1 MVSAV
6 GNSNVVPLRAP
17 EREPQLDPLTEKRAE
32 QGRQLA
38 LAAMRADH
46 AQKVQVAVEAY
57 ANFYA
62 QDSSSPTAALGQ
74 AQQTYGEF

>member
-6 GNSNVVPLRAP
+6 SNGNVTYLNAP
-17 EREPQLDPLTEKRAE
+17 SREPELDPLTEKRAE

-38 LAAMRADH
+38 LAAMRAEH
-46 AQKVQVAVEAY
+46 AQKVQVAVETY

-62 QDSSSPTAALGQ
+62 EEAPGASAPLAQV
-74 AQQTYGEF
+74 QQTYGEF

>member
-1 MVSAV
+1 MVNAV
-6 GNSNVVPLRAP
+6 SNGNVTQLRPP
-17 EREPQLDPLTEKRAE
+17 ERELQLDPLTEKRAE

-38 LAAMRADH
+38 LAAVRAEH

-62 QDSSSPTAALGQ
+62 QEATPTAVLGQ

>member
-1 MVSAV
+1 MVGAV
-6 GNSNVVPLRAP
+6 GNSNVVPFRAA
-17 EREPQLDPLTEKRAE
+17 ERELQLDPLTEKRAE

-62 QDSSSPTAALGQ
+62 QNTTSPTAALGQ
-74 AQQTYGEF
+74 AQQNYGKF